1 MEQKFGL
8 SSLTKYSIKL
18 MQSLKAFASM
28 LFKLLGNVIEV
39 KPMHL
44 EKAPEAIFVVPSGIT

>member
-1 MEQKFGL
+1 
-8 SSLTKYSIKL
+8 
-18 MQSLKAFASM
+18 M